1 LGFFKEKTKM
11 GRPLKIQKY
20 STGSGNGGAAVAVDQ
35 AYPPFAAPTSM
46 DTATSTYPTGGTNP
60 PWLGVVGGVRGGGV
74 STTYPVVKVEVNITN
89 SYSGQ
94 AAGVILRQKGSHK
107 FLVATTAS
115 IDPANAVAGV
125 ALRITAVGNTNWTA
139 MGLSTNETAAIG
151 TIFTPTAASAG
162 GTNGTA
168 QEVGV
173 CVLTSDLTPSAGNMS
188 ISYFAGAADSTEQA
202 ISKLTNR
209 FLQNFAGGATGGNA
223 NTGDVWAY
231 TAAVDNVVLDANF
244 FTDEGT
250 VTKSGADTETWGANG
265 SEQNA
270 GGTLDLGIVENYT
283 S

>member
-1 LGFFKEKTKM
+1 
-11 GRPLKIQKY
+11 
-20 STGSGNGGAAVAVDQ
+20 
-35 AYPPFAAPTSM
+35 
-46 DTATSTYPTGGTNP
+46 
-60 PWLGVVGGVRGGGV
+60 
-74 STTYPVVKVEVNITN
+74 
-89 SYSGQ
+89 
-94 AAGVILRQKGSHK
+94 
-107 FLVATTAS
+107 
-115 IDPANAVAGV
+115 
-125 ALRITAVGNTNWTA
+125 
-139 MGLSTNETAAIG
+139 
-151 TIFTPTAASAG
+151 
-162 GTNGTA
+162 
-168 QEVGV
+168 
-173 CVLTSDLTPSAGNMS
+173 MS